1 MGEWVTAVETAAD
14 VLGEMLVGMAERG
27 GDFQSEDLAAA
38 ALRAGLAELLDGAP
52 DVERID
58 DVGRVLY
65 VKLHD
70 GGEERWGALTD
81 IERGFWLDLA
91 ETVIDASD
99 STLRRRIGLPAAIA
113 G

>member
-14 VLGEMLVGMAERG
+14 VLGEMLMAMAERG
-27 GDFQSEDLAAA
+27 GDLQTEDLAAA
-38 ALRAGLAELLDGAP
+38 ALRAGVAELLDGQP
-52 DVERID
+52 DPERVD
-58 DVGRVLY
+58 EVGRVLF

-81 IERGFWLDLA
+81 IEKGFWQDLA
-91 ETVIDASD
+91 EVVIGASD
-99 STLRRRIGLPAAIA
+99 STLRRRIGLPAAIV